1 MLLHTNGTISFSIFK
16 KFPELLCV
24 MSTRVAGDLY
34 IKKLRQA
41 AKVQKFL
48 RQLKIKP
55 EELVSMEQVHGSEI
69 AIVEDAHKS
78 GEVIPAVD
86 GLVTQSPG
94 IFLGVNAADCVPV
107 FLYDPKQKI
116 VAVVH
121 AGWRGTEQG
130 IVANSINQLIKLG
143 VGVRSLF
150 VAIGPHIGGC
160 CYEVSADFAQ
170 SFKTKFPSDRVVFQ
184 TQNKWHVDL
193 GEANRLSLLELGVLP
208 EHIDA
213 PITCTSCQ
221 NDQYFSFRKDSKETF
236 GEMLGVIGIRTV

>member
-1 MLLHTNGTISFSIFK
+1 
-16 KFPELLCV
+16 

-34 IKKLRQA
+34 IKNPRQPV
-41 AKVQKFL
+41 KMQSFL
-48 RQLKIKP
+48 NQLAIRTD
-55 EELVSMEQVHGSEI
+55 ELVSMEQVHGSEVV
-69 AIVEDAHKS
+69 IVNRTNKNDR
-78 GEVIPAVD
+78 IILAVD
-86 GLVTQSPG
+86 SLVTQSPG
-94 IFLGVNAADCVPV
+94 LFLGVNVADCVPV
-107 FLYDPKQKI
+107 FLYDPVKKI
-116 VAVVH
+116 VGVVH

-143 VGVRSLF
+143 VDKHSLL

-193 GEANRLSLLELGVLP
+193 GEANKLSLLELGVLP
-208 EHIDA
+208 EHIDV

-221 NDQYFSFRKDSKETF
+221 NARYFSFRKDSKATF
-236 GEMLGVIGIRTV
+236 GEMLGMIGIRQKV